1 MEAGA
6 EVDRALSVA
15 SSREYDRRFEQGFEQ
30 GFGMTLPHLNER
42 IMRPIRNDGS
52 DVAVMRAK
60 HQRLI
65 GAVRQLIGES
75 GQE

>member
-1 MEAGA
+1 MWKRGA

-15 SSREYDRRFEQGFEQ
+15 SSREYDRRFEQ